1 MSDRPSVWAPLA
13 ERVELFVGGERHPM
27 QPDEGGWWTADLRL
41 APGTD
46 YGFVLDGDPPIP
58 GPRSPWQ
65 PYGVHGLSRTLDHDA
80 FAWSDAGFTAR
91 PLADAVIYE
100 MHIGTFTE
108 GGTFDAAIDRLPE
121 LAELGITHL
130 EIMPV
135 AEFSGDRGWG
145 YDGVHLYAPHH
156 AYGGPDGLKRLVDA
170 AHGAGLAV
178 LLDVVYNH
186 LGPEGNH
193 LRRYGPYFT
202 AKYSTPWGDAV
213 NFDDAGSHEVRRFV
227 IDNALMWMRDY
238 HFDGLRLDA
247 VHAIF
252 DQSAVHILEELA
264 LATSELA
271 AGVGRRLVL
280 IAESDL
286 NDPRLVRPIEEG
298 GYGLDAV
305 WADDVHHA
313 LHVALTGEEA
323 GYYADFADADALAR
337 AISDPFVYA
346 GHYSS
351 VRDRLHG
358 RPPGDLSGDHFV
370 VALQNHDQVGNR
382 ALGERLAHLVSPGRV
397 RIGAALLLTMPYVPL
412 ILAGAEWASSS
423 PFRYFT
429 GHASPE
435 LARAVSEGRREE
447 FAGFGWEPGQ
457 VPDPQDPDTFEVSKL
472 NWRER
477 DQEPHAGVLAW
488 YRDLLALRAATP
500 ALRDADR
507 SGVSVTH
514 DPDAGWILVER
525 GPISVAANLGA
536 DPVTV
541 GADGDPYLAW
551 PPGLGTDDGRVHLPP
566 DGVVVLKR
574 TA

>member
-1 MSDRPSVWAPLA
+1 MDDRPSVWAPFPR
-13 ERVELFVGGERHPM
+13 RVELFVAGGHHPM
-27 QPDEGGWWTADLRL
+27 ERDDRGWWTADIAL

-46 YGFVLDGDPPIP
+46 YGFVLDGGSPIP
-58 GPRSPWQ
+58 GPRTPWQ
-65 PYGVHGLSRTLDHDA
+65 PHGVHGLSRTLDHDE
-80 FAWSDAGFTAR
+80 FDWSDVGFTAR

-100 MHIGTFTE
+100 MHVGTFTAD
-108 GGTFDAAIDRLPE
+108 GTFDSAIDRLAD
-121 LAELGITHL
+121 LVELGITHL

-156 AYGGPDGLKRLVDA
+156 AYGGPNALKRLVNA

-178 LLDVVYNH
+178 LLDVVHNH
-186 LGPEGNH
+186 LGPEGNY

-202 AKYSTPWGDAV
+202 SKYSTPWGDAM

-227 IDNALMWMRDY
+227 IENAMMWMRDF

-247 VHAIF
+247 AHAIF
-252 DQSAVHILEELA
+252 DQSAVHILEEMA
-264 LATSELA
+264 GATSDLS

-286 NDPRLVRPIEEG
+286 NDPRLIRPIDEG

-346 GHYSS
+346 GHFSS

-382 ALGERLAHLVSPGRV
+382 ALGERLSHLVSPGRV
-397 RIGAALLLTMPYVPL
+397 RIGAALLLIMPYVPL
-412 ILAGAEWASSS
+412 ILAGAEWGASS

-435 LARAVSEGRREE
+435 LARAVSKGRREE
-447 FAGFGWEPGQ
+447 FSAFGWEPNH
-457 VPDPQDPDTFEVSKL
+457 VPDPQDADTFLISKL
-472 NWRER
+472 DWSER
-477 DQEPHAGVLAW
+477 TREPHVGVLGW

-500 ALRDADR
+500 AVRDADR
-507 SGVSVTH
+507 SAVSVTH
-514 DPDAGWILVER
+514 DADAGWILVER
-525 GPISVAANLGA
+525 GPFSVAANLGA
-536 DPVTV
+536 GPVTV
-541 GADGDPYLAW
+541 PVEGRRRLAW
-551 PPGLGTDDGRVHLPP
+551 PLEVQPEAGRVHLPP
-566 DGVVVLKR
+566 DGVVLLER
-574 TA
+574 T